1 MERSPLT
8 PDEIA
13 RRQVYQALPDKWV
26 GDVSGEVPWAKQG
39 EIMRALVTH
48 PRVAV
53 ASANSCGKTHLAARL
68 VGWWLAMYRPSI
80 VVTTA
85 PTDRQVTEVLWRE
98 VRAFA
103 AKAKARGKGLGG
115 RLHLTNKWEFAEDH
129 FAIGFSTKDN
139 DPDKF
144 QGFHSPHILVIADEA
159 AGISEKIF
167 EGITAILEGEHNR
180 LLAIGNPT
188 SLEGW
193 FYESFKSEGW
203 WSTHIS
209 AFDTPNLKQ
218 NRIVVPGLVTVADV
232 DQGRIDY
239 GEGSPL
245 WQARVLG
252 QFPDRLDDT
261 LIPIAWVERAG
272 EREPARAGEIV
283 VGADFARGGSD
294 STVFVARHGLNLFA
308 GEEYNQKNTMEAAGL
323 LVQFCKRVRA
333 TRLQGDVVGLG
344 SGPMDRV
351 RELMPDLEVIEM
363 GAGMTA
369 WDDENYANQ
378 GVEWYS
384 VLAEFLRTDQTGGK
398 VFQNKRAISELTSR
412 KREIRSD
419 GRWRLEAKEKI
430 KKRGGRSPDWGDA
443 IAMCYAPRPNAGLI
457 EYYRQLVEEKNASVA
472 ISIAAKPLF
481 NGRTGGVEIKS
492 HTRKTAEAKPDRQAP
507 KVQHLIDVYNQA
519 FFGAQSKEFCAA
531 CGEPLDANESKI
543 TDYIQSW
550 HLGCKPPF

>member
-1 MERSPLT
+1 MKPLT
-8 PDEIA
+8 PDEIS
-13 RRQVYQALPDKWV
+13 RRQLYQALPDKWV
-26 GDVSGEVPWAKQG
+26 QDVSGEVPWAKQC
-39 EIMRALVTH
+39 EIMRALVVH

-53 ASANSCGKTHLAARL
+53 ASANSCGKTYLAARL
-68 VGWWLAMYRPSI
+68 VVWWLAMYRPSI

-115 RLHLTNKWEFAEDH
+115 RLLLTNKWEFAEDH

-144 QGFHSPHILVIADEA
+144 QGFHSPHTLVIADEA
-159 AGISEKIF
+159 AGISEMIF
-167 EGITAILEGEHNR
+167 EGITAILKGEHNR

-193 FYESFKSEGW
+193 FFEAFKSEGW
-203 WSTHIS
+203 WTDHIS
-209 AFDTPNLKQ
+209 ALDTPNLKQ
-218 NRIVVPGLVTVADV
+218 NRIVVPGLVTAADV
-232 DQGRIDY
+232 EQGRIDY

-245 WQARVLG
+245 WQSRILG

-261 LIPIAWVERAG
+261 LIPIAWVEAAG
-272 EREPARAGEIV
+272 EREPGRGGEVV

-294 STVFVARHGLNLFA
+294 STVFVARHGMNLFA
-308 GEEYNQKNTMEAAGL
+308 AEEHNQKNTMEAAGL
-323 LVQFCKRVRA
+323 LVQFCKRVGA
-333 TRLQGDVVGLG
+333 TRLQGDVIGLG

-351 RELMPDLEVIEM
+351 RELMPDLEVVEM
-363 GAGMTA
+363 GAGSSA
-369 WDDENYANQ
+369 WDDANYANL

-384 VLAEFLRTDQTGGK
+384 VLAELLRTEKAGGK

-419 GRWRLEAKEKI
+419 GRWQLEAKEKV

-443 IAMCYAPRPNAGLI
+443 IAMCYAPRPKAGLI
-457 EYYRQLVEEKNASVA
+457 EYYRQLVEAKNAPVA
-472 ISIAAKPLF
+472 KSIAPNLLF
-481 NGRTGGVEIKS
+481 NGRTGGVEVMGHNGRPAEPKS
-492 HTRKTAEAKPDRQAP
+492 DLQAP
-507 KVQHLIDVYNQA
+507 NVQHLIDVYNQA
-519 FFGAQSKEFCAA
+519 FWGAQPKELCVG
-531 CGEPLDANESKI
+531 CGEPFRPAENRI
-543 TDYIQSW
+543 TDFIDSW
-550 HLGCKPPF
+550 HAECKPPF

>member
-1 MERSPLT
+1 MKPLT
-8 PDEIA
+8 LDEISQ
-13 RRQVYQALPDKWV
+13 RQVYQALPDKWV
-26 GDVSGEVPWAKQG
+26 QDVSGEVPWAKQC
-39 EIMRALVTH
+39 EIMRAVVLN

-53 ASANSCGKTHLAARL
+53 ASANSCGKTYLAARL
-68 VGWWLAMYRPSI
+68 VVWWLAMYRPSI

-103 AKAKARGKGLGG
+103 AKAKGLGG
-115 RLHLTNKWEFAEDH
+115 RLLLTNKWEFAEDH

-144 QGFHSPHILVIADEA
+144 QGFHSPHTLVIADEA
-159 AGISEKIF
+159 AGISEMIF
-167 EGITAILEGEHNR
+167 EGITAILKGEHNR

-193 FYESFKSEGW
+193 FYEAFKSEGW
-203 WSTHIS
+203 WTDHVS
-209 AFDTPNLKQ
+209 ALDTPNLKL
-218 NRIVVPGLVTVADV
+218 NRIVVPGLVTAADV
-232 DQGRIDY
+232 EQGRIDY

-245 WQARVLG
+245 WQARILG

-261 LIPIAWVERAG
+261 LIPIAWVEAAG
-272 EREPARAGEIV
+272 EREPERSGEVV

-294 STVFVARHGLNLFA
+294 STVFVARQGMNLFI
-308 GEEYNQKNTMEAAGL
+308 GEEHNQKNTMEAAGL
-323 LVQFCKRVRA
+323 LVQFCKRVGA
-333 TRLQGDVVGLG
+333 TRLQGDVIGLS

-351 RELMPDLEVIEM
+351 RELMPDLEVVEM
-363 GAGMTA
+363 GAGSSA
-369 WDDENYANQ
+369 WDDANYANL

-384 VLAEFLRTDQTGGK
+384 VLAELLRTNQAGGK

-419 GRWRLEAKEKI
+419 GRWQLEAKEKV

-443 IAMCYAPRPNAGLI
+443 IAMVYAPRPKAGLI
-457 EYYRQLVEEKNASVA
+457 EYYRQLVEERNAA
-472 ISIAAKPLF
+472 AAKSLAASPPL
-481 NGRTGGVEIKS
+481 NGRTGGGEIKP
-492 HTRKTAEAKPDRQAP
+492 HNRKPAEAKPDLQSP

-519 FFGAQSKEFCAA
+519 FWGAQLKELCAG
-531 CGEPLDANESKI
+531 CG
-543 TDYIQSW
+543 
-550 HLGCKPPF
+550 